1 MRYRAFV
8 SGSTVA
14 VVLAVWA
21 LVAVPLTGQTQAV
34 APRMTAKSRTPPR
47 TPWGK
52 PDLQGTWD
60 FRTVTPLERPAELAG
75 KEVLTAAEAAEFE
88 KGALVRADRDRNVPA
103 GNVGD
108 YNQFWYDRGTE
119 VAGTRRS
126 H

>member
-75 KEVLTAAEAAEFE
+75 KEVLTAAEAAE
-88 KGALVRADRDRNVPA
+88 LR
-103 GNVGD
+103 
-108 YNQFWYDRGTE
+108 RGPLYAPTATVTSPLEMSETTTSSGTTE
-119 VAGTRRS
+119 ARRS
-126 H
+126 PELGVRH

>member
-1 MRYRAFV
+1 MRYRALV

-34 APRMTAKSRTPPR
+34 APMMTAKSRTPPR

-88 KGALVRADRDRNVPA
+88 KGALVRADRDVTSPLEMS
-103 GNVGD
+103 
-108 YNQFWYDRGTE
+108 GTTTSS
-119 VAGTRRS
+119 GTTEARRS
-126 H
+126 PELGVRH